1 MTLRV
6 VTRGNTVF
14 LSFTFYD
21 EDGAVAVCTSAEVQL
36 TYPGNRAF
44 ETETIT
50 LTNASNVWSG
60 SWDSSHARAGWVEY
74 HAHAVAAAGEYAQ
87 DGRFRLTANR
97 ANLDHD
103 TLQPSGTLSDYGLI
117 Q

>member
-1 MTLRV
+1 MTQRI
-6 VTRGNTVF
+6 VTRGNTTF
-14 LSFTFYD
+14 FSFTFYD
-21 EDGAVAVCTSAEVQL
+21 EDEAVAVLTSAELQL
-36 TYPGNRAF
+36 TYPGKNAF

-60 SWDSSHARAGWVEY
+60 QWVSTAARAGWVEY
-74 HAHAVAAAGEYAQ
+74 HAHGVNSAGEYAQ
-87 DGRFRLTANR
+87 DGRFRVNANR

-103 TLQPSGTLSDYGLI
+103 TLAPSGTLSDYGLI